1 MPNLAHTPETAL
13 VSTADAAALLRR
25 APATVNRWAEA
36 GRLRTAAKAPGLR
49 GARLFAREDV
59 EALADELRTGVPA

>member
-1 MPNLAHTPETAL
+1 MTTAE
-13 VSTADAAALLRR
+13 VSAIFRR
-25 APATVNRWAEA
+25 DKTTINRWADA
-36 GRLRTAAKAPGLR
+36 GRLPTTAKAPGLR